1 VVALLVTATVG
12 ALLAMARKSD
22 DRVWAVRLRMPVA
35 SGELLGSEAIEAV
48 HVALPDLAGVRYI
61 TPTEAAAGLT
71 AASDLR
77 AGDLLSS
84 NDVVAVPT
92 MSSADSTS
100 SSPQT
105 SRPAMVL
112 MAGVAAALFVGGV
125 FLGRFRTRP
134 VEPAEP
140 SELDLAEAMAQPE
153 PASVPA
159 LIEQLPEPVDDRPPL
174 PPPTVAL
181 PPVMRPNVLLRVF
194 GQPNV
199 EGASISQALAAP
211 FVVAAA
217 GRPMTGDE
225 IAELTGY
232 SKKTL
237 SSVFTTG
244 HPVLAR
250 VGGKLELA
258 PDVYTEHAWVDRC
271 AHLAAD
277 ALRAGREHDAIAW
290 LRAGFAVAYSFDGA
304 PYERPNGRATAWRW
318 VDDYPVD
325 ISARADAEQAIVAA
339 VLTGI
344 DTWLS
349 LGTLTED
356 DAEPLV
362 DLTCRLARAVP
373 YAPVVGQAWLSEW
386 PTSAPALLVA
396 GHLVART
403 ADQIKR
409 VADTAA
415 LLVSH
420 SIIDPSDDLADA
432 LELPG

>member
-1 VVALLVTATVG
+1 
-12 ALLAMARKSD
+12 
-22 DRVWAVRLRMPVA
+22 
-35 SGELLGSEAIEAV
+35 
-48 HVALPDLAGVRYI
+48 
-61 TPTEAAAGLT
+61 
-71 AASDLR
+71 
-77 AGDLLSS
+77 
-84 NDVVAVPT
+84 
-92 MSSADSTS
+92 
-100 SSPQT
+100 
-105 SRPAMVL
+105 MVL
-112 MAGVAAALFVGGV
+112 MAGAAAALFVAGV
-125 FLGRFRTRP
+125 FLGRYRTRP
-134 VEPAEP
+134 TEVAEP
-140 SELDLAEAMAQPE
+140 PEPDHAEVTAQPE

-159 LIEQLPEPVDDRPPL
+159 LIAQLPEPVDDRPPL
-174 PPPTVAL
+174 PPPTAAL

-258 PDVYTEHAWVDRC
+258 PDVYTEHSWVDRC
-271 AHLAAD
+271 ARLAVD
-277 ALRAGREHDAIAW
+277 ALRAGREHDAVAW
-290 LRAGFAVAYSFDGA
+290 LRGGFAVAHSCDGA

-318 VDDYPVD
+318 VDDHPVD
-325 ISARADAEQAIVAA
+325 ISARADAEQAMVAA

-356 DAEPLV
+356 DAGPLV
-362 DLTCRLARAVP
+362 DLTCRLARIIP

-403 ADQIKR
+403 ADQIRR

-420 SIIDPSDDLADA
+420 SIIDASDDLADA

>member
-1 VVALLVTATVG
+1 
-12 ALLAMARKSD
+12 
-22 DRVWAVRLRMPVA
+22 
-35 SGELLGSEAIEAV
+35 
-48 HVALPDLAGVRYI
+48 
-61 TPTEAAAGLT
+61 
-71 AASDLR
+71 
-77 AGDLLSS
+77 
-84 NDVVAVPT
+84 
-92 MSSADSTS
+92 
-100 SSPQT
+100 
-105 SRPAMVL
+105 
-112 MAGVAAALFVGGV
+112 
-125 FLGRFRTRP
+125 
-134 VEPAEP
+134 
-140 SELDLAEAMAQPE
+140 
-153 PASVPA
+153 
-159 LIEQLPEPVDDRPPL
+159 
-174 PPPTVAL
+174 
-181 PPVMRPNVLLRVF
+181 
-194 GQPNV
+194 
-199 EGASISQALAAP
+199 
-211 FVVAAA
+211 
-217 GRPMTGDE
+217 MTGDE

-271 AHLAAD
+271 VRLAAD
-277 ALRAGREHDAIAW
+277 ALRAGREHDAVAW
-290 LRAGFAVAYSFDGA
+290 LGAGFAVAYSCDGA
-304 PYERPNGRATAWRW
+304 PYERPNGRANAWRW

-325 ISARADAEQAIVAA
+325 ISARADAEQAMVAA
-339 VLTGI
+339 VLTGV

-349 LGTLTED
+349 LGALTED
-356 DAEPLV
+356 DAGPLV
-362 DLTCRLARAVP
+362 DLTCRLARIIP

-420 SIIDPSDDLADA
+420 SMIDPSDELADA